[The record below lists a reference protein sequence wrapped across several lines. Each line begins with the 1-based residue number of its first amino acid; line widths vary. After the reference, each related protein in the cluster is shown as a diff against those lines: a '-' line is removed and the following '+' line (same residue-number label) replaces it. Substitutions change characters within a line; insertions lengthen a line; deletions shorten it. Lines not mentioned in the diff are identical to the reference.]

1 LSNLRSWQSWIQ
13 FIVVR
18 GALIYLGLA
27 LLLALLQRHLIYFP
41 SRLREEQLLR
51 QAERDGLHP
60 WRDRD
65 NQLIGWRSS
74 PPDKVPQSRN
84 RLVVFHGNAG
94 YALHRSYYV
103 NGFHRNPESTAVWE
117 LFLFEYPGYGSRPGS
132 PSESSILTA
141 ARRAITE
148 LLRDD
153 SRPIFLLGESL
164 GSSFAAAL
172 AAEYPQSI
180 SGLFLVTPL
189 TCMTDVASSHYK
201 FLPVRLML
209 REHHDVRALLNNFPG
224 PIAFLI
230 AGRDEVM
237 ANGLGEKLYKQYAG
251 NKKLWIQPYAGHNTL
266 DFTPG
271 ALWWQEVEFFL
282 QKSLNKFS
290 GIETRADR

>member
-1 LSNLRSWQSWIQ
+1 LSNQRSWQSWIQ

-18 GALIYLGLA
+18 GALIYLGLV

-51 QAERDGLHP
+51 QAERDGLYP
-60 WRDRD
+60 WRDRE

-74 PPDKVPQSRN
+74 PHGKVAQPTN

-103 NGFHRNPESTAVWE
+103 NGFHRSPESTAAWE

-141 ARRAITE
+141 ARKAIIE

-153 SRPIFLLGESL
+153 SRPLFLLGESL

-189 TCMTDVASSHYK
+189 TCMADVASSHYG

-209 REHHDVRALLNNFPG
+209 REHHDVQARLNNFPG

-237 ANGLGEKLYKQYAG
+237 VNGLGEKLYQQYPG

-266 DFTPG
+266 DFTPE
-271 ALWWQEVEFFL
+271 APWWQEIEFFL
-282 QKSLNKFS
+282 QKSLNKIS
-290 GIETRADR
+290 GI

>member
-1 LSNLRSWQSWIQ
+1 LSNQRSWQSWVQ

-18 GALIYLGLA
+18 GALIYLGLV
-27 LLLALLQRHLIYFP
+27 LLLALLQRHLIYLP

-51 QAERDGLHP
+51 QAEREGLHP
-60 WRDRD
+60 WRDRE
-65 NQLIGWRSS
+65 NQLLGWRSS
-74 PPDKVPQSRN
+74 PHNAVPLPRN

-103 NGFHRNPESTAVWE
+103 NGFHRDPESAATWE
-117 LFLFEYPGYGSRPGS
+117 LFLFEYPGYGARPGS
-132 PSESSILTA
+132 PSEASILTA
-141 ARRAITE
+141 ARTAIAG

-189 TCMTDVASSHYK
+189 TCMADVAASHYR
-201 FLPVRLML
+201 FLPVRWML
-209 REHHDVRALLNNFPG
+209 REHHDVQAHLQKFPG
-224 PIAFLI
+224 PVAFLV

-237 ANGLGEKLYKQYAG
+237 TNNLGEKLYRQYPG
-251 NKKLWIQPYAGHNTL
+251 YKKLWIQPDAGHNTL
-266 DFTPG
+266 DFSARAP
-271 ALWWQEVEFFL
+271 WWRQVEDFL
-282 QKSLNKFS
+282 IKRHE
-290 GIETRADR
+290 GIS